1 VPFGIHRIVA
11 FGLDIFLSEEK
22 KLQLAPVRIKRKVAH
37 VTPLIQNPAQALDF
51 AYPDEDARLAAG
63 VLSPLRGA
71 PVTVRNLDALFRP
84 KSVAVIGAS
93 ERPGSTGAM
102 VWARVL
108 EGGFDGP
115 VWPVNPKYQTLAGH
129 VVIGDAGDL
138 PQAPSVAVICTPPD
152 TWPGI
157 IHKLGGLGTRAAII
171 VGEVRTDEDRLH
183 LRHALSAARPH
194 LLRIVGPGSLGV
206 VSPALHAHFGA
217 PSCTVKA
224 GGVAWVSQS
233 NALTNAVLGW
243 AHARGLGFSHAVAL
257 GGEADVDAGD
267 VLDYL
272 ASDPGTRAILLE
284 LDTVRAARKFM
295 SAARAAARNKPV
307 LALRSGRADPADAL
321 YTAAFRRAGMVRVDS
336 LDDLLDEIET
346 LGVGRVAAGATATLI
361 TSDSGLATLACDA
374 FAAAGDTL
382 APWPAEADAALSEA
396 LPHAV
401 AGNPLRLG
409 DDARPEHFGTAL
421 KLLAEHRSTGT
432 AFVVHASTHG
442 APVGEVAQALIAN
455 QRFAYRGLLAC
466 FFGGVDAATR
476 DALHAQGIPV
486 HTTPQRLA
494 RAFARLVDYRMGR
507 ELLMQTPEDL
517 PAQIPESIDTAQAQA
532 RAALAA
538 GEHQLTGEAAARF
551 LERFGLSVELQ
562 GGGATKG
569 PLAQGAVGGL
579 TQGPTQAVA
588 DGSTLELTQA
598 PAPAPA
604 PALAPAL
611 CADRVAA
618 QSRKPVVDIAVEL
631 HDDDNFGPV
640 FRFTAPS
647 ADGVSDPLRVYGLP
661 PLNPMLARDMVT
673 HSRYARLIDP
683 EPALIALTALSQ
695 AVCDVK
701 EIVGLTLT
709 LRVFKDHVVVIEPAL
724 SLASKRSRLAIVPYP
739 RRFEETL
746 DWQGLRVTIRPIR
759 PEDEAAHHDF
769 VESMTPEDLRLRFFG
784 AVGSFDHSQLA
795 RMTQID
801 YDREM
806 ALIAT
811 VTSEDGFTRTL
822 GVVRAVADP
831 DNETAEFAAAV
842 RSDQKGRRLGQ
853 LLMDRIIKYARAR
866 GTHWLVGEALRENT
880 PMIALAR
887 SCGFTI
893 TPTEDPGVVGF
904 RMALDEPAQG

>member
-1 VPFGIHRIVA
+1 M
-11 FGLDIFLSEEK
+11 
-22 KLQLAPVRIKRKVAH
+22 
-37 VTPLIQNPAQALDF
+37 
-51 AYPDEDARLAAG
+51 
-63 VLSPLRGA
+63 
-71 PVTVRNLDALFRP
+71 TVRNLDALFRP

-102 VWARVL
+102 VWTRVL
-108 EGGFDGP
+108 DGGFDGP
-115 VWPVNPKYQTLAGH
+115 LWPVNPKYERLGGH
-129 VVIGDAGDL
+129 AVIHDPGDL
-138 PQAPSVAVICTPPD
+138 PEAPTVALICTPPA

-171 VGEVRTDEDRLH
+171 VGEVRCDEDRLA
-183 LRHALSAARPH
+183 LRHALSAARPN

-206 VSPALHAHFGA
+206 VSPALRAHLGA

-284 LDTVRAARKFM
+284 LDSVRAARKFM

-307 LALRSGRADPADAL
+307 LALRSGRTDPADAL
-321 YTAAFRRAGMVRVDS
+321 YTAAFRRAGMVRVDA

-361 TSDSGLATLACDA
+361 TSDRGLATLARDA

-382 APWPAEADAALSEA
+382 APWPDEASEA
-396 LPHAV
+396 LMQTLPYAV
-401 AGNPLRLG
+401 GGNPLQLG

-421 KLLAEHRSTGT
+421 KLLADHRSTGT

-494 RAFARLVDYRMGR
+494 RAFARLVDYRTGR
-507 ELLMQTPEDL
+507 ELLMQTPEGL
-517 PAQIPESIDTAQAQA
+517 PAQIPECIDAAQAQA
-532 RAALAA
+532 REALAA

-551 LERFGLSVELQ
+551 LGRFGLQVETDSS
-562 GGGATKG
+562 A
-569 PLAQGAVGGL
+569 
-579 TQGPTQAVA
+579 
-588 DGSTLELTQA
+588 
-598 PAPAPA
+598 
-604 PALAPAL
+604 
-611 CADRVAA
+611 
-618 QSRKPVVDIAVEL
+618 KPVVDIAVEL
-631 HDDDNFGPV
+631 YDDGNFGPV
-640 FRFTAPS
+640 LRFTTPS
-647 ADGVSDPLRVYGLP
+647 ADGVSEPLCVYGLP
-661 PLNPMLARDMVT
+661 PLNPMLARDIVT
-673 HSRYARLIDP
+673 RSPYARLVAP
-683 EPALIALTALSQ
+683 EPALAALTSLSQ

-701 EIVGLTLT
+701 ELVGLTLT
-709 LRVFKDHVVVIEPAL
+709 LRVYRDHVMIVEPTL
-724 SLASKRSRLAIVPYP
+724 NLAPTRSRLAIVPYP

-746 DWQGLRVTIRPIR
+746 DWQGVRVTVRPIR

-769 VESMTPEDLRLRFFG
+769 VEAMTPEDLRLRFFG

-811 VTSEDGFTRTL
+811 VQSDEGFTRTL

-831 DNETAEFAAAV
+831 DNETAEFAVAV

-866 GTHWLVGEALRENT
+866 GIHWLVGEALRENA
-880 PMIALAR
+880 PMIGLAKA
-887 SCGFTI
+887 SGFTI
-893 TPTEDPGVVGF
+893 TRTEDPGVVGF
-904 RMALDEPAQG
+904 RMALDEVATH

>member
-1 VPFGIHRIVA
+1 
-11 FGLDIFLSEEK
+11 
-22 KLQLAPVRIKRKVAH
+22 
-37 VTPLIQNPAQALDF
+37 
-51 AYPDEDARLAAG
+51 
-63 VLSPLRGA
+63 
-71 PVTVRNLDALFRP
+71 VTVRNLDALFRP

-115 VWPVNPKYQTLAGH
+115 LWPVNPKYDTLGGH
-129 VVIGDAGDL
+129 AVIGDVGDL
-138 PQAPSVAVICTPPD
+138 PQAPTVALICTPPAS
-152 TWPGI
+152 WPGI

-171 VGEVRTDEDRLH
+171 VGEVRCDEDRLS
-183 LRHALSAARPH
+183 LRHALSAARPN

-206 VSPALHAHFGA
+206 VSPALHAHLGA

-361 TSDSGLATLACDA
+361 TSDSGLATLARDA

-382 APWPAEADAALSEA
+382 APWPVEADPALAEA
-396 LPHAV
+396 LPYAV
-401 AGNPLRLG
+401 PGNPLQLG

-455 QRFAYRGLLAC
+455 QHFAYRGLLAC

-507 ELLMQTPEDL
+507 ELLMQTPEGL
-517 PAQIPESIDTAQAQA
+517 PAQIPEAIDAAQVQA

-538 GEHQLTGEAAARF
+538 GEHQLTGEAAAVF
-551 LERFGLSVELQ
+551 LERFGLTVE
-562 GGGATKG
+562 
-569 PLAQGAVGGL
+569 PYAQA
-579 TQGPTQAVA
+579 QPDAA
-588 DGSTLELTQA
+588 DEG
-598 PAPAPA
+598 
-604 PALAPAL
+604 
-611 CADRVAA
+611 RVAREPDPCA
-618 QSRKPVVDIAVEL
+618 ELVAMQASKPVVDLVIEL

-640 FRFTAPS
+640 FHFTAPS
-647 ADGVSDPLRVYGLP
+647 ADGISEPLRVYGLP
-661 PLNPMLARDMVT
+661 PLNPMLARDIVSR
-673 HSRYARLIDP
+673 SRYARLITP
-683 EPALIALTALSQ
+683 EPALTALTALSQ

-701 EIVGLTLT
+701 EIVGLALT
-709 LRVFKDHVVVIEPAL
+709 LRVFRDHVVVVEPTL
-724 SLASKRSRLAIVPYP
+724 SIASTRSRLAIVPYP

-746 DWQGLRVTIRPIR
+746 DWQGLQVTVRPIR

-769 VESMTPEDLRLRFFG
+769 VEAMTPEDLRLRFFG

-811 VTSEDGFTRTL
+811 VQSEEGFTRTL

-831 DNETAEFAAAV
+831 DNETAEFAVAV
-842 RSDQKGRRLGQ
+842 RSDQKGRKLGQ

-866 GTHWLVGEALRENT
+866 GIHWLVGEVLRENA

-887 SCGFTI
+887 SCGFTM
-893 TPTEDPGVVGF
+893 TRTEDPSVVGF
-904 RMALDEPAQG
+904 RMPLDEPVQERA

>member
-1 VPFGIHRIVA
+1 M
-11 FGLDIFLSEEK
+11 
-22 KLQLAPVRIKRKVAH
+22 
-37 VTPLIQNPAQALDF
+37 
-51 AYPDEDARLAAG
+51 
-63 VLSPLRGA
+63 
-71 PVTVRNLDALFRP
+71 TVRNLDALFRP

-102 VWARVL
+102 VWSRVL
-108 EGGFDGP
+108 EGGFHGP
-115 VWPVNPKYQTLAGH
+115 VWPVNPKYDMLGGH
-129 VVIGDAGDL
+129 AVIGDAGDL
-138 PQAPSVAVICTPPD
+138 PEAPTVAVICTPPD

-171 VGEVRTDEDRLH
+171 VGEVRCDEDRLAM
-183 LRHALSAARPH
+183 RHALSAARPH

-206 VSPALHAHFGA
+206 VTPALHAHFGA

-243 AHARGLGFSHAVAL
+243 AQERGLGFSHAVAL

-284 LDTVRAARKFM
+284 LDTVYAARKFM

-361 TSDSGLATLACDA
+361 TSDSGLATLAGDA

-507 ELLMQTPEDL
+507 ELLMQTPEGL
-517 PAQIPESIDTAQAQA
+517 PAQIPEAIDAAQTQA

-538 GEHQLTGEAAARF
+538 DEHQLTGIAAARF
-551 LERFGLSVELQ
+551 LERFGLRVEPQMEGRVQAPPGERAQKQDHAQSQ
-562 GGGATKG
+562 G
-569 PLAQGAVGGL
+569 
-579 TQGPTQAVA
+579 QGPDQRQDQEQAQQAAQDAKRVA
-588 DGSTLELTQA
+588 ERATD
-598 PAPAPA
+598 P
-604 PALAPAL
+604 
-611 CADRVAA
+611 CADQAAA
-618 QSRKPVVDIAVEL
+618 QFQKPVVDIAVEL

-647 ADGVSDPLRVYGLP
+647 VDGVSDPLRVYGLP
-661 PLNPMLARDMVT
+661 PLNPMLARDIVT
-673 HSRYARLIDP
+673 RSRYARLIAP
-683 EPALIALTALSQ
+683 EPALAALTALSQ

-701 EIVGLTLT
+701 ELVGLTLT
-709 LRVFKDHVVVIEPAL
+709 LRVFREHVTVVEPL
-724 SLASKRSRLAIVPYP
+724 LNIASTRSRLAIVPYP

-746 DWQGLRVTIRPIR
+746 DWHGLRVTIRPIR

-769 VESMTPEDLRLRFFG
+769 VEAMTPEDLRLRFFG

-822 GVVRAVADP
+822 GVVRAIADP

-880 PMIALAR
+880 PMIALAK

-904 RMALDEPAQG
+904 RMALDKT

>member
-1 VPFGIHRIVA
+1 M
-11 FGLDIFLSEEK
+11 
-22 KLQLAPVRIKRKVAH
+22 
-37 VTPLIQNPAQALDF
+37 
-51 AYPDEDARLAAG
+51 
-63 VLSPLRGA
+63 
-71 PVTVRNLDALFRP
+71 TVRNLDALFRP

-102 VWARVL
+102 VWARLL

-115 VWPVNPKYQTLAGH
+115 LWPVNPKYHTLNGH
-129 VVIGDAGDL
+129 AVIADAGDL
-138 PQAPSVAVICTPPD
+138 PQAPTVALICTPPA
-152 TWPGI
+152 TWPSI

-171 VGEVRTDEDRLH
+171 VGEARCDDDRLA

-206 VSPALHAHFGA
+206 VSPALRAHFGA

-284 LDTVRAARKFM
+284 LDSVRAARKFM

-321 YTAAFRRAGMVRVDS
+321 YTAAFRRAGMVRVDA

-361 TSDSGLATLACDA
+361 TSDRGLATLACDA

-382 APWPAEADAALSEA
+382 APWPDEASQALQQA
-396 LPHAV
+396 LPNV
-401 AGNPLRLG
+401 IGGNPLQLG

-421 KLLAEHRSTGT
+421 KLLAQHRGTGT
-432 AFVVHASTHG
+432 AFVVHASTHS
-442 APVGEVAQALIAN
+442 APVDEVAQALIAN

-507 ELLMQTPEDL
+507 ELLMQTPEGL
-517 PAQIPESIDTAQAQA
+517 PAEVPDAIDAAQAQVC
-532 RAALAA
+532 AALAA
-538 GEHQLTGEAAARF
+538 GEHQLTGEAAAGL
-551 LERFGLSVELQ
+551 LERFGLRVENEA
-562 GGGATKG
+562 GGAHEAK
-569 PLAQGAVGGL
+569 PIVGI
-579 TQGPTQAVA
+579 AVA
-588 DGSTLELTQA
+588 
-598 PAPAPA
+598 
-604 PALAPAL
+604 
-611 CADRVAA
+611 
-618 QSRKPVVDIAVEL
+618 L

-647 ADGVSDPLRVYGLP
+647 ADGVSEPLRVYGLP
-661 PLNPMLARDMVT
+661 PLNPVLARDIVT
-673 HSRYARLIDP
+673 RSPYARLVAP
-683 EPALIALTALSQ
+683 EPALAALTALSH

-701 EIVGLTLT
+701 EIVGLSLT
-709 LRVFKDHVVVIEPAL
+709 LNVYDDHVAVLEPIVSIA
-724 SLASKRSRLAIVPYP
+724 AKRSRLAIVPYP

-746 DWQGLRVTIRPIR
+746 DWEGLRVTVRPIR

-769 VESMTPEDLRLRFFG
+769 VEAMTPEDLRLRFFG

-811 VTSEDGFTRTL
+811 VRDEAGVSRTL

-831 DNETAEFAAAV
+831 DNETAEFAVAI
-842 RSDQKGRRLGQ
+842 RSDQKGRRLGR
-853 LLMDRIIKYARAR
+853 LLTDRIIRYARAR

-880 PMIALAR
+880 AMIALAR
-887 SCGFTI
+887 ASGFTM

-904 RMALDEPAQG
+904 RMALDDSGESETPSIR

>member
-1 VPFGIHRIVA
+1 M
-11 FGLDIFLSEEK
+11 
-22 KLQLAPVRIKRKVAH
+22 
-37 VTPLIQNPAQALDF
+37 
-51 AYPDEDARLAAG
+51 
-63 VLSPLRGA
+63 
-71 PVTVRNLDALFRP
+71 TVRNLDALFRP

-108 EGGFDGP
+108 EGGFEGP
-115 VWPVNPKYQTLAGH
+115 IWPVNPKYETLGRRK
-129 VVIGDAGDL
+129 VIGDVGDL
-138 PQAPSVAVICTPPD
+138 PQAPTVALICTPPD

-171 VGEVRTDEDRLH
+171 VGEVRCDEDRLQ

-206 VSPALHAHFGA
+206 VSPAFHAHFGA

-476 DALHAQGIPV
+476 DALHAQGISV

-507 ELLMQTPEDL
+507 ELLMQTPEGL
-517 PAQIPESIDTAQAQA
+517 PAQVPEEIDAAQAQA
-532 RAALAA
+532 RAAIAA

-551 LERFGLSVELQ
+551 LERFGLRVELQ
-562 GGGATKG
+562 
-569 PLAQGAVGGL
+569 
-579 TQGPTQAVA
+579 
-588 DGSTLELTQA
+588 A
-598 PAPAPA
+598 P
-604 PALAPAL
+604 
-611 CADRVAA
+611 
-618 QSRKPVVDIAVEL
+618 QKPVVDIAVEL

-647 ADGVSDPLRVYGLP
+647 VDGVSDPLRVYGLP
-661 PLNPMLARDMVT
+661 PLNPMLARDIVT
-673 HSRYARLIDP
+673 RSRYARLIAP
-683 EPALIALTALSQ
+683 EPALAALTALSQ

-701 EIVGLTLT
+701 ELVGLSLT
-709 LRVFKDHVVVIEPAL
+709 LRVFREHVTVVEPTL
-724 SLASKRSRLAIVPYP
+724 NIASTRSRLAIVPYP
-739 RRFEETL
+739 RRFEETI
-746 DWQGLRVTIRPIR
+746 DWQGLRVTVRPIR

-769 VESMTPEDLRLRFFG
+769 VEAMTPEDLRLRFFG

-866 GTHWLVGEALRENT
+866 GIHWLVGEALRENA

>member
-1 VPFGIHRIVA
+1 M
-11 FGLDIFLSEEK
+11 
-22 KLQLAPVRIKRKVAH
+22 
-37 VTPLIQNPAQALDF
+37 
-51 AYPDEDARLAAG
+51 
-63 VLSPLRGA
+63 
-71 PVTVRNLDALFRP
+71 TVRNLDALFRP

-115 VWPVNPKYQTLAGH
+115 LWPVNPKYATLGGH
-129 VVIGDAGDL
+129 AVIGDAGDL
-138 PQAPSVAVICTPPD
+138 PEAPTVALICTPPA

-157 IHKLGGLGTRAAII
+157 IHRLGGLGTRAAII
-171 VGEVRTDEDRLH
+171 VGEVRSDDDRLA
-183 LRHALSAARPH
+183 LRHALSAARPN

-206 VSPALHAHFGA
+206 VSPALRAHLGA

-284 LDTVRAARKFM
+284 LDSVRAARKFM

-321 YTAAFRRAGMVRVDS
+321 YTAAFRRAGMVRVDA

-361 TSDSGLATLACDA
+361 TSDRGLATLACDA
-374 FAAAGDTL
+374 FAAAGGTL
-382 APWPAEADAALSEA
+382 APWPDEASDALKQT
-396 LPHAV
+396 LPYAV
-401 AGNPLRLG
+401 GGNPLQLG

-421 KLLAEHRSTGT
+421 KLLADHRSTGT

-507 ELLMQTPEDL
+507 ELLMQTPEGL
-517 PAQIPESIDTAQAQA
+517 PAQIPECIDAAQAQA
-532 RAALAA
+532 RATLAA

-551 LERFGLSVELQ
+551 LGRFGVRVETAPPVP
-562 GGGATKG
+562 GSAEAGTN
-569 PLAQGAVGGL
+569 
-579 TQGPTQAVA
+579 PT
-588 DGSTLELTQA
+588 
-598 PAPAPA
+598 
-604 PALAPAL
+604 
-611 CADRVAA
+611 AA
-618 QSRKPVVDIAVEL
+618 PVVDIAVEL

-647 ADGVSDPLRVYGLP
+647 ADGVSEPLRVYGLP
-661 PLNPMLARDMVT
+661 PLNPMLARDIVT
-673 HSRYARLIDP
+673 RSPYARLVAP
-683 EPALIALTALSQ
+683 EPALAALTALSQ

-701 EIVGLTLT
+701 ELVGLALT
-709 LRVFKDHVVVIEPAL
+709 LRVYRDRVMVVDPTLKIA
-724 SLASKRSRLAIVPYP
+724 ATRSRLAIVPYP

-746 DWQGLRVTIRPIR
+746 DWQGVRVTVRPIR

-769 VESMTPEDLRLRFFG
+769 VEAMTPEDLRLRFFG

-811 VTSEDGFTRTL
+811 VQSDDGFTRTL

-831 DNETAEFAAAV
+831 DNETAEFAVAV

-853 LLMDRIIKYARAR
+853 LLIDRIIKYARAR
-866 GTHWLVGEALRENT
+866 GIHWLVGEALRENT
-880 PMIALAR
+880 PMIGLAKA
-887 SCGFTI
+887 SGFTI
-893 TPTEDPGVVGF
+893 TRTEDPGVVGF
-904 RMALDEPAQG
+904 RMALDEATEASA

>member
-1 VPFGIHRIVA
+1 M
-11 FGLDIFLSEEK
+11 
-22 KLQLAPVRIKRKVAH
+22 
-37 VTPLIQNPAQALDF
+37 
-51 AYPDEDARLAAG
+51 
-63 VLSPLRGA
+63 
-71 PVTVRNLDALFRP
+71 TVRNLDALFRP

-102 VWARVL
+102 VWSRVL
-108 EGGFDGP
+108 EGGFNGP
-115 VWPVNPKYQTLAGH
+115 IWPVNPKYDTLDGRA
-129 VVIGDAGDL
+129 VIGDAGDL
-138 PQAPSVAVICTPPD
+138 SEAPTVALICTPPD

-171 VGEVRTDEDRLH
+171 VGEVRSDEDRLQ

-361 TSDSGLATLACDA
+361 TSDNGLATLACDA

-382 APWPAEADAALSEA
+382 APWPAEADAALGEA

-507 ELLMQTPEDL
+507 ELLMQTPEGL
-517 PAQIPESIDTAQAQA
+517 PAQVPEEIDAAQAQA

-538 GEHQLTGEAAARF
+538 GEHQLTGAAAAQF
-551 LERFGLSVELQ
+551 LERFGLGVETQ
-562 GGGATKG
+562 GGDLKKGSSVQGATEG
-569 PLAQGAVGGL
+569 AAQVL
-579 TQGPTQAVA
+579 TQQAAQQLAAASAQA
-588 DGSTLELTQA
+588 DCTE
-598 PAPAPA
+598 
-604 PALAPAL
+604 
-611 CADRVAA
+611 RVAA

-647 ADGVSDPLRVYGLP
+647 GDGVSEPLRVYGLP
-661 PLNPMLARDMVT
+661 PLNPMLARDIVT
-673 HSRYARLIDP
+673 RSRYARLIDP
-683 EPALIALTALSQ
+683 EPALAALTALSQ

-701 EIVGLTLT
+701 EIVGLNLT
-709 LRVFKDHVVVIEPAL
+709 LRVFSDHVVIVEPAL
-724 SLASKRSRLAIVPYP
+724 SIASTRSRLAIVPYP

-746 DWQGLRVTIRPIR
+746 DWQGLRVTVRPIR

-769 VESMTPEDLRLRFFG
+769 VEAMTPEDLRLRFFG

-811 VTSEDGFTRTL
+811 VTSEEGFTRTL

-866 GTHWLVGEALRENT
+866 GIHWLIGEALRENT

-904 RMALDEPAQG
+904 RMALDEPVRSSADVARGAH

>member
-1 VPFGIHRIVA
+1 M
-11 FGLDIFLSEEK
+11 
-22 KLQLAPVRIKRKVAH
+22 
-37 VTPLIQNPAQALDF
+37 
-51 AYPDEDARLAAG
+51 
-63 VLSPLRGA
+63 
-71 PVTVRNLDALFRP
+71 TVRNLDALFRP

-108 EGGFDGP
+108 EGGFEGP
-115 VWPVNPKYQTLAGH
+115 VWPVNPKYDTLGGH
-129 VVIGDAGDL
+129 AVIGDAGDL
-138 PQAPSVAVICTPPD
+138 PQAPTVALICTPPD

-171 VGEVRTDEDRLH
+171 VGEARSDDDRLQ

-321 YTAAFRRAGMVRVDS
+321 YTAAFRRAGMVRVDA

-361 TSDSGLATLACDA
+361 TSDNGLATLACDA

-382 APWPAEADAALSEA
+382 APWPAEADAALNEA

-507 ELLMQTPEDL
+507 ELLMQTPEGL
-517 PAQIPESIDTAQAQA
+517 PAQIPEAIDAAQAQVC
-532 RAALAA
+532 AALSA

-551 LERFGLSVELQ
+551 LERFGLRVEPQAGDLKV
-562 GGGATKG
+562 GA
-569 PLAQGAVGGL
+569 
-579 TQGPTQAVA
+579 
-588 DGSTLELTQA
+588 A
-598 PAPAPA
+598 P
-604 PALAPAL
+604 
-611 CADRVAA
+611 
-618 QSRKPVVDIAVEL
+618 QKPVVDIAVDL

-661 PLNPMLARDMVT
+661 PLNPMLARDIVT
-673 HSRYARLIDP
+673 RSRYARLIAP
-683 EPALIALTALSQ
+683 EPALAALTALSQ

-701 EIVGLTLT
+701 ELVGLTLT
-709 LRVFKDHVVVIEPAL
+709 LRVFSDHVVVVEPTL
-724 SLASKRSRLAIVPYP
+724 SIAPKRSRLAIVPYP

-746 DWQGLRVTIRPIR
+746 DWQDLRVTIRPIR

-769 VESMTPEDLRLRFFG
+769 VEAMTPEDLRLRFFG
-784 AVGSFDHSQLA
+784 AVGNFDHSQLA

-853 LLMDRIIKYARAR
+853 LLMERIIKYARAR

-880 PMIALAR
+880 PMIALAK

>member
-1 VPFGIHRIVA
+1 
-11 FGLDIFLSEEK
+11 
-22 KLQLAPVRIKRKVAH
+22 
-37 VTPLIQNPAQALDF
+37 
-51 AYPDEDARLAAG
+51 
-63 VLSPLRGA
+63 
-71 PVTVRNLDALFRP
+71 VTVRNLDALFRP
-84 KSVAVIGAS
+84 RSVAVIGAS

-115 VWPVNPKYQTLAGH
+115 LWPVNPKYETLGAH
-129 VVIGDAGDL
+129 AVIGDAGDL
-138 PQAPSVAVICTPPD
+138 PQAPSVAVICTPPA
-152 TWPGI
+152 TWPAI

-171 VGEVRTDEDRLH
+171 VGEARSDDDRLA

-206 VSPALHAHFGA
+206 VSPALRAHLGA

-284 LDTVRAARKFM
+284 LDSVRAARKFM

-321 YTAAFRRAGMVRVDS
+321 YSAAFRRAGMVRVDA
-336 LDDLLDEIET
+336 LDDLLDEVET
-346 LGVGRVAAGATATLI
+346 LGVGRVAAGGAATLI

-374 FAAAGDTL
+374 FAAAGGML
-382 APWPAEADAALSEA
+382 APWPAEASDALRQV

-401 AGNPLRLG
+401 GGNPLQLG
-409 DDARPEHFGTAL
+409 DDARPEHFGAAL

-442 APVGEVAQALIAN
+442 APVGEVAQALIEN

-466 FFGGVDAATR
+466 FFGGLDAATR

-494 RAFARLVDYRMGR
+494 RAFARLVDYRLGR
-507 ELLMQTPEDL
+507 ELLMQTPEGL
-517 PAQIPESIDTAQAQA
+517 PARIPDAIDAAQAQA
-532 RAALAA
+532 CAALKA
-538 GEHQLTGEAAARF
+538 GEHELAGEAAGRF
-551 LERFGLSVELQ
+551 LQRFGLEVEGLARGDAQ
-562 GGGATKG
+562 SGAENAAEAA
-569 PLAQGAVGGL
+569 AQ
-579 TQGPTQAVA
+579 TPTQ
-588 DGSTLELTQA
+588 TPTPTRQ
-598 PAPAPA
+598 
-604 PALAPAL
+604 
-611 CADRVAA
+611 AA
-618 QSRKPVVDIAVEL
+618 QTLQTVPAKTETPATDCAEDGIALSRKPVVDITVEL

-647 ADGVSDPLRVYGLP
+647 VDGVSEALRVYGLP
-661 PLNPMLARDMVT
+661 PLNPVLARDIVT
-673 HSRYARLIDP
+673 RSRYARLIAP
-683 EPALIALTALSQ
+683 EPALVALTALSQ
-695 AVCDVK
+695 AVCEVK
-701 EIVGLTLT
+701 EIVGLMLT
-709 LRVFKDHVVVIEPAL
+709 LRVYSDRVTVVDPVL
-724 SLASKRSRLAIVPYP
+724 SLAAKRSRLAIVPYP

-746 DWQGLRVTIRPIR
+746 DWQGLRVTVRPIR

-769 VESMTPEDLRLRFFG
+769 VEAMTPEDLRLRFFG

-811 VTSEDGFTRTL
+811 VTSEEGFARTL

-831 DNETAEFAAAV
+831 DNETAEFAVAV
-842 RSDQKGRRLGQ
+842 RSDQKGRHLGQ
-853 LLMDRIIKYARAR
+853 LLMERIIKYARAR
-866 GTHWLVGEALRENT
+866 GIHWLVGEALRENSA
-880 PMIALAR
+880 MIRLAQ

-893 TPTEDPGVVGF
+893 TRTEDPGVVGF
-904 RMALDEPAQG
+904 RMALDETAGKPV

>member
-1 VPFGIHRIVA
+1 M
-11 FGLDIFLSEEK
+11 
-22 KLQLAPVRIKRKVAH
+22 
-37 VTPLIQNPAQALDF
+37 
-51 AYPDEDARLAAG
+51 
-63 VLSPLRGA
+63 
-71 PVTVRNLDALFRP
+71 TVRNLDALFRP

-93 ERPGSTGAM
+93 QRPGSTGAM

-115 VWPVNPKYQTLAGH
+115 LWPVNPKYENETLGGH
-129 VVIGDAGDL
+129 VVIGDVGDL
-138 PQAPSVAVICTPPD
+138 PQAPTVALICTPPA
-152 TWPGI
+152 TWPAI

-171 VGEVRTDEDRLH
+171 VGEVRSDDDRLA
-183 LRHALSAARPH
+183 LRHALSAARPN

-206 VSPALHAHFGA
+206 VSPGLRAHLGA
-217 PSCTVKA
+217 PSCTVKP

-243 AHARGLGFSHAVAL
+243 AQARGLGFSHAVAL

-284 LDTVRAARKFM
+284 LDSVRAARKFM

-321 YTAAFRRAGMVRVDS
+321 YTAAFRRAGLVRVDA
-336 LDDLLDEIET
+336 LDDLLDEVET
-346 LGVGRVAAGATATLI
+346 LGVGRVAAGGTATLI
-361 TSDSGLATLACDA
+361 TSDQGLATLACDA
-374 FAAAGDTL
+374 FAAAGTTL
-382 APWPAEADAALSEA
+382 APWPDKASDVLRQA

-401 AGNPLRLG
+401 GGNPLQLG
-409 DDARPEHFGTAL
+409 DDARAEQFGAAL
-421 KLLAEHRSTGT
+421 RLLAGHPGTGT
-432 AFVVHASTHG
+432 AFVVHASTHS
-442 APVGEVAQALIAN
+442 APVGEVAQALIEN

-466 FFGGVDAATR
+466 FFGGLDAATR

-507 ELLMQTPEDL
+507 ELLMQTPEGL
-517 PAQIPESIDTAQAQA
+517 PERIPDAIDAAQAQA
-532 RAALAA
+532 CAALAS
-538 GEHQLTGEAAARF
+538 GESQLTGAAAARF
-551 LERFGLSVELQ
+551 LGRFGLHVEADDGDAGENGESQLT
-562 GGGATKG
+562 GTGAARVVEHE
-569 PLAQGAVGGL
+569 PRV
-579 TQGPTQAVA
+579 TQAA
-588 DGSTLELTQA
+588 PCGLE
-598 PAPAPA
+598 
-604 PALAPAL
+604 
-611 CADRVAA
+611 DRPE
-618 QSRKPVVDIAVEL
+618 SIVDIAIEL

-647 ADGVSDPLRVYGLP
+647 ADGMSEPLRVYGLP
-661 PLNPMLARDMVT
+661 PLNPILARDIVT
-673 HSRYARLIDP
+673 RSRYARLVGP
-683 EPALIALTALSQ
+683 EPALSALTALSQ

-709 LRVFKDHVVVIEPAL
+709 LRVYSDRVTVADPTLK
-724 SLASKRSRLAIVPYP
+724 LAAKRSRLAIVPYP

-746 DWQGLRVTIRPIR
+746 DWQGLRVTVRPIR

-769 VESMTPEDLRLRFFG
+769 VEAMTPEDLRLRFFG
-784 AVGSFDHSQLA
+784 SVGSFDHSQLA

-811 VTSEDGFTRTL
+811 VTSDEGFTRTL

-831 DNETAEFAAAV
+831 DNETAEFAVAV
-842 RSDQKGRRLGQ
+842 RSDQKGRHLGQ
-853 LLMDRIIKYARAR
+853 LLMERIIKYARIR
-866 GTHWLVGEALRENT
+866 GIHWLVGEALRENT
-880 PMIALAR
+880 PMIALAKA
-887 SCGFTI
+887 SGFTI
-893 TPTEDPGVVGF
+893 TRTEDPGVVGF
-904 RMALDEPAQG
+904 RMALDEAVEGNEEALRKGS

>member
-1 VPFGIHRIVA
+1 M
-11 FGLDIFLSEEK
+11 
-22 KLQLAPVRIKRKVAH
+22 
-37 VTPLIQNPAQALDF
+37 
-51 AYPDEDARLAAG
+51 
-63 VLSPLRGA
+63 
-71 PVTVRNLDALFRP
+71 TVRNLDALFRP
-84 KSVAVIGAS
+84 KSVAVVGAS

-108 EGGFDGP
+108 EGGFEGP
-115 VWPVNPKYQTLAGH
+115 IWPVNPKYETLGGRK
-129 VVIGDAGDL
+129 VIGDVGDL
-138 PQAPSVAVICTPPD
+138 PQAPTVALICTPPD

-171 VGEVRTDEDRLH
+171 VGEVRCDEDRLQ

-206 VSPALHAHFGA
+206 VSPALYAHFGA

-466 FFGGVDAATR
+466 FFGGLDAATR

-507 ELLMQTPEDL
+507 ELLMQTPEGL
-517 PAQIPESIDTAQAQA
+517 PAQIPEAIDAAQAQA
-532 RAALAA
+532 RA
-538 GEHQLTGEAAARF
+538 
-551 LERFGLSVELQ
+551 
-562 GGGATKG
+562 
-569 PLAQGAVGGL
+569 
-579 TQGPTQAVA
+579 
-588 DGSTLELTQA
+588 
-598 PAPAPA
+598 
-604 PALAPAL
+604 
-611 CADRVAA
+611 
-618 QSRKPVVDIAVEL
+618 
-631 HDDDNFGPV
+631 
-640 FRFTAPS
+640 
-647 ADGVSDPLRVYGLP
+647 
-661 PLNPMLARDMVT
+661 
-673 HSRYARLIDP
+673 
-683 EPALIALTALSQ
+683 
-695 AVCDVK
+695 
-701 EIVGLTLT
+701 
-709 LRVFKDHVVVIEPAL
+709 
-724 SLASKRSRLAIVPYP
+724 
-739 RRFEETL
+739 
-746 DWQGLRVTIRPIR
+746 
-759 PEDEAAHHDF
+759 
-769 VESMTPEDLRLRFFG
+769 
-784 AVGSFDHSQLA
+784 
-795 RMTQID
+795 
-801 YDREM
+801 
-806 ALIAT
+806 
-811 VTSEDGFTRTL
+811 
-822 GVVRAVADP
+822 
-831 DNETAEFAAAV
+831 
-842 RSDQKGRRLGQ
+842 
-853 LLMDRIIKYARAR
+853 
-866 GTHWLVGEALRENT
+866 
-880 PMIALAR
+880 
-887 SCGFTI
+887 
-893 TPTEDPGVVGF
+893 
-904 RMALDEPAQG
+904 

>member
-1 VPFGIHRIVA
+1 
-11 FGLDIFLSEEK
+11 
-22 KLQLAPVRIKRKVAH
+22 
-37 VTPLIQNPAQALDF
+37 
-51 AYPDEDARLAAG
+51 
-63 VLSPLRGA
+63 
-71 PVTVRNLDALFRP
+71 VTVRNLDALFRP

-108 EGGFDGP
+108 EGGFEGP
-115 VWPVNPKYQTLAGH
+115 VWPVNPKYDTLGGRA
-129 VVIGDAGDL
+129 VIGDAGDL
-138 PQAPSVAVICTPPD
+138 PEAPSVALICTPPD

-171 VGEVRTDEDRLH
+171 VGEVRCDEDRLA

-206 VSPALHAHFGA
+206 VTPALHAHFGA

-307 LALRSGRADPADAL
+307 LALRSGRADPADGL
-321 YTAAFRRAGMVRVDS
+321 YTAAFRRAGMVRVDA

-382 APWPAEADAALSEA
+382 AAWPAEADAALTEA

-421 KLLAEHRSTGT
+421 KILAEHRSSGT

-442 APVGEVAQALIAN
+442 APVDEVAQALIAN

-466 FFGGVDAATR
+466 FFGGLNAATR

-507 ELLMQTPEDL
+507 ELLMQTPEGL
-517 PAQIPESIDTAQAQA
+517 PAQIPEAIDAAQAQA
-532 RAALAA
+532 RAAIAA

-551 LERFGLSVELQ
+551 LERFGLRVE
-562 GGGATKG
+562 
-569 PLAQGAVGGL
+569 P
-579 TQGPTQAVA
+579 QA
-588 DGSTLELTQA
+588 SQ
-598 PAPAPA
+598 
-604 PALAPAL
+604 
-611 CADRVAA
+611 
-618 QSRKPVVDIAVEL
+618 KPVVDIAVEL

-647 ADGVSDPLRVYGLP
+647 VDGVSDPLRVYGLP
-661 PLNPMLARDMVT
+661 PLNPMLARDIVT
-673 HSRYARLIDP
+673 RSRYARLIEP
-683 EPALIALTALSQ
+683 ERALAALTALSQ

-701 EIVGLTLT
+701 ELVGLTLT
-709 LRVFKDHVVVIEPAL
+709 LRVFSDHVVVVEPTL
-724 SLASKRSRLAIVPYP
+724 NIASTRSRLAIVPYP
-739 RRFEETL
+739 RRFEETI

-769 VESMTPEDLRLRFFG
+769 VEAMTPEDLRLRFFG

-811 VTSEDGFTRTL
+811 VTSEEGFTRTL

-866 GTHWLVGEALRENT
+866 GIHWLVGEALRENT

-904 RMALDEPAQG
+904 RMALDET

>member
-1 VPFGIHRIVA
+1 M
-11 FGLDIFLSEEK
+11 
-22 KLQLAPVRIKRKVAH
+22 
-37 VTPLIQNPAQALDF
+37 
-51 AYPDEDARLAAG
+51 
-63 VLSPLRGA
+63 
-71 PVTVRNLDALFRP
+71 TVRNLDALFRP

-108 EGGFDGP
+108 EGGFEGP

-129 VVIGDAGDL
+129 AVIGDAGDL

-171 VGEVRTDEDRLH
+171 VGEMRCDDDRLQ

-361 TSDSGLATLACDA
+361 TSDSGLATLAFDA

-517 PAQIPESIDTAQAQA
+517 PAQIPEAIDTAQAQA
-532 RAALAA
+532 RATLAA

-551 LERFGLSVELQ
+551 LERFGLRVETQ
-562 GGGATKG
+562 GGDLAKG
-569 PLAQGAVGGL
+569 SPLEA
-579 TQGPTQAVA
+579 
-588 DGSTLELTQA
+588 TQA
-598 PAPAPA
+598 PTPTDCAEPA
-604 PALAPAL
+604 
-611 CADRVAA
+611 AA
-618 QSRKPVVDIAVEL
+618 RPRKPVVDIAVEL

-647 ADGVSDPLRVYGLP
+647 ADGVSDPLCVYGLP
-661 PLNPMLARDMVT
+661 PFNPMLARDMVT

-683 EPALIALTALSQ
+683 EPALTALTALSQ

-709 LRVFKDHVVVIEPAL
+709 LRVFKDHVVVVEPTL
-724 SLASKRSRLAIVPYP
+724 SLAPKRSRLAIVPYP

-746 DWQGLRVTIRPIR
+746 DWQGIRVTIRPIR

-769 VESMTPEDLRLRFFG
+769 VEAMTPEDLRLRFFG

-866 GTHWLVGEALRENT
+866 GTHWLVGEALRENA
-880 PMIALAR
+880 PMIALAK

>member
-1 VPFGIHRIVA
+1 M
-11 FGLDIFLSEEK
+11 
-22 KLQLAPVRIKRKVAH
+22 
-37 VTPLIQNPAQALDF
+37 
-51 AYPDEDARLAAG
+51 
-63 VLSPLRGA
+63 
-71 PVTVRNLDALFRP
+71 TVRNLDALFRP

-93 ERPGSTGAM
+93 ERPGSTGEM
-102 VWARVL
+102 VWTRVL
-108 EGGFDGP
+108 DGGFDGP
-115 VWPVNPKYQTLAGH
+115 LWPVNPKYETLGGH
-129 VVIGDAGDL
+129 AVIHDAGDL
-138 PQAPSVAVICTPPD
+138 PEAPTVALICTPPA

-171 VGEVRTDEDRLH
+171 VGEVRCDEDRLA
-183 LRHALSAARPH
+183 LRHALSAARPN

-206 VSPALHAHFGA
+206 VSPALRAHLGA

-284 LDTVRAARKFM
+284 LDSVRAARKFM

-321 YTAAFRRAGMVRVDS
+321 YTAAFRRAGMVRVDA

-361 TSDSGLATLACDA
+361 TSDRGLATLACDA

-382 APWPAEADAALSEA
+382 APWPDEASDALKQS
-396 LPHAV
+396 LPYAV
-401 AGNPLRLG
+401 GGNPLELG

-455 QRFAYRGLLAC
+455 QRYAYRGLLAC

-507 ELLMQTPEDL
+507 ELLMQTPEGL
-517 PAQIPESIDTAQAQA
+517 PAQIPECIDAAQAQA

-551 LERFGLSVELQ
+551 LGRFGLQVEARE
-562 GGGATKG
+562 GSASEGGAG
-569 PLAQGAVGGL
+569 QVAQEIAQEIAQGSA
-579 TQGPTQAVA
+579 Q
-588 DGSTLELTQA
+588 
-598 PAPAPA
+598 
-604 PALAPAL
+604 
-611 CADRVAA
+611 VAA
-618 QSRKPVVDIAVEL
+618 AVSDALRASDCPESSADSSTRPVVDIAVEL

-640 FRFTAPS
+640 FRFTTPS
-647 ADGVSDPLRVYGLP
+647 ADGVSEPLRVYGLP

-673 HSRYARLIDP
+673 RSPYARLVAP
-683 EPALIALTALSQ
+683 EPALAALTALSQ

-701 EIVGLTLT
+701 ELVGLTLT
-709 LRVFKDHVVVIEPAL
+709 LRVYRDRVVVVEPTL
-724 SLASKRSRLAIVPYP
+724 KLASTRSRLAIVPYP

-746 DWQGLRVTIRPIR
+746 DWQGVRVTVRPIR

-769 VESMTPEDLRLRFFG
+769 VEAMTPEDLRLRFFG

-811 VTSEDGFTRTL
+811 VQSEEGVTRTL

-831 DNETAEFAAAV
+831 DNETAEFAVAV

-866 GTHWLVGEALRENT
+866 GIHWLVGEALRENT
-880 PMIALAR
+880 PMIGLAKA
-887 SCGFTI
+887 SGFTI
-893 TPTEDPGVVGF
+893 TRTEDPGVVGF
-904 RMALDEPAQG
+904 RMALDEATEASA

>member
-1 VPFGIHRIVA
+1 M
-11 FGLDIFLSEEK
+11 
-22 KLQLAPVRIKRKVAH
+22 
-37 VTPLIQNPAQALDF
+37 
-51 AYPDEDARLAAG
+51 
-63 VLSPLRGA
+63 
-71 PVTVRNLDALFRP
+71 TVRNLDALFRP

-108 EGGFDGP
+108 EGGFEGP
-115 VWPVNPKYQTLAGH
+115 LWPVNPKYETLGDHA
-129 VVIGDAGDL
+129 VIGDPGDL
-138 PQAPSVAVICTPPD
+138 PEAPTVALICTPPA

-171 VGEVRTDEDRLH
+171 VGEVRCDEDRLA
-183 LRHALSAARPH
+183 LRHALSAARPN

-206 VSPALHAHFGA
+206 VSPALRAHLGA

-307 LALRSGRADPADAL
+307 LALRSGRADPADGL
-321 YTAAFRRAGMVRVDS
+321 YTAAFRRAGMVRVDA

-382 APWPAEADAALSEA
+382 APWPDEASDALKQT
-396 LPHAV
+396 LPYAV
-401 AGNPLRLG
+401 GGNPLQLG
-409 DDARPEHFGTAL
+409 DDARPEHFGAAL
-421 KLLAEHRSTGT
+421 KLLADHRSTGT

-507 ELLMQTPEDL
+507 ELLMQTPEGL
-517 PAQIPESIDTAQAQA
+517 PAQIPECIDAAQAQA
-532 RAALAA
+532 RAVLGA

-551 LERFGLSVELQ
+551 LGRFGLRVEA
-562 GGGATKG
+562 GGGSASEG
-569 PLAQGAVGGL
+569 GAGDAAQDVARGSAQGAA
-579 TQGPTQAVA
+579 TDSAQGQRQ
-588 DGSTLELTQA
+588 E
-598 PAPAPA
+598 
-604 PALAPAL
+604 PALGATAGFAQGQGQGQEEAPSATAGSAQGRSQRQASAQRAVKATTAASSAAPKSPD
-611 CADRVAA
+611 CPEGSADSSTR
-618 QSRKPVVDIAVEL
+618 PVVDIAVEL

-640 FRFTAPS
+640 FSFTAPS
-647 ADGVSDPLRVYGLP
+647 ADGVSEPLRVYGLP
-661 PLNPMLARDMVT
+661 PLNPMLARDIVT
-673 HSRYARLIDP
+673 RSPYARLVAP
-683 EPALIALTALSQ
+683 EPALAALTALSQ

-701 EIVGLTLT
+701 ELVGLALT
-709 LRVFKDHVVVIEPAL
+709 LRVYRDHVIVVDPTLTVAPT
-724 SLASKRSRLAIVPYP
+724 RSRLAIVPYP

-746 DWQGLRVTIRPIR
+746 DWQGARVTVRPIR

-769 VESMTPEDLRLRFFG
+769 VEAMTPEDLRLRFFG

-811 VTSEDGFTRTL
+811 VQSEEGFTRTL

-831 DNETAEFAAAV
+831 DNETAEFAVAV

-853 LLMDRIIKYARAR
+853 LLMDRIIKYARVR
-866 GTHWLVGEALRENT
+866 GIHWLVGEALRENT
-880 PMIALAR
+880 PMIGLAKA
-887 SCGFTI
+887 CGFT
-893 TPTEDPGVVGF
+893 TTRTEDPGVVGF
-904 RMALDEPAQG
+904 RMALDEPAAN